1 MPEIVVSFD
10 TTGSMYPCLTQ
21 VRRVVQQLTRDLFRD
36 VPGLRMGVIAHGDY
50 CDGSRVISKFEL
62 SDEPAAICR
71 FIQNVQPTGG
81 GDAPEAYEL
90 ALHEARSFAWT
101 RGQPKGLVLIGD
113 DVPHGPDYRENRLNL
128 DWRNELR
135 SLLDLEVHV
144 HGVQALNRRY
154 ATRFYQEIA
163 RITGGFHLT
172 LDQFSNITD
181 ILMAICFQQAG
192 PERLQQ
198 FEEELVR
205 THRMNRNLDRVV
217 STLAGRVASSGGG
230 TARFASEGDL
240 RPVPP
245 GRFQVLTVDRDVPI
259 KDFCSEQGLTFR
271 QGRGFY
277 ELTKTVT
284 VQGTKEIV
292 LMNRASGD
300 LFTGSRARELL
311 GLPLDDEDVKLRP
324 THLEEFVP
332 FIQSTSNNRKL
343 IGSTRFLY
351 EVEDWDRAEEGPPTM
366 WDRISAAE

>member
-1 MPEIVVSFD
+1 MAEVVISFD
-10 TTGSMYPCLTQ
+10 TTGSMFPCLTQ
-21 VRRVVQQLTRDLFRD
+21 VRRVVQDLTRDLFRE
-36 VPGLRMGVIAHGDY
+36 VPGLRVGVIAHGDY
-50 CDGSRVISKFEL
+50 CDGARVISKFEL
-62 SDEPAAICR
+62 SDDQAAICR
-71 FIQNVQPTGG
+71 FIQRVEPTGG

-90 ALHEARSFAWT
+90 VLHEARSFAWT
-101 RGQPKGLVLIGD
+101 RGQPKALVLIGD
-113 DVPHGPDYRENRLNL
+113 DVPHGPDYRENRLRL

-135 SLLDLEVHV
+135 SLLDLEVQV

-172 LDQFSNITD
+172 LDQFSNVTD

-205 THRMNRNLDRVV
+205 TRRMNRNLDRVV
-217 STLAGRVASSGGG
+217 STLAGRTASAGS
-230 TARFASEGDL
+230 TARFASEADL

-245 GRFQVLTVDRDVPI
+245 GRFQILSVDRDTPI
-259 KDFCSEQGLTFR
+259 KTFCEEQGLTFK

-284 VQGTKEIV
+284 VQGTKEII
-292 LMNRASGD
+292 LRSRASGD
-300 LFTGSRARELL
+300 LFTGTRARELL
-311 GLPLDDEDVKLRP
+311 GLPLHDEDVKLRP
-324 THLEEFVP
+324 THLEEFEV

-343 IGSTRFLY
+343 IGSTQFLY
-351 EVEDWDRAEEGPPTM
+351 EVSDWDRSEEGPPTA
-366 WDRISAAE
+366 WDRIAAAE

>member
-1 MPEIVVSFD
+1 
-10 TTGSMYPCLTQ
+10 MYPCLTQ
-21 VRRVVQQLTRDLFRD
+21 VRRVVQQLTRDLFRE

-62 SDEPAAICR
+62 SDNQAAICR
-71 FIQNVQPTGG
+71 FIQNVEPTNG
-81 GDAPEAYEL
+81 GDAPEAYEMV
-90 ALHEARSFAWT
+90 LHEARSFAWT
-101 RGQPKGLVLIGD
+101 RGTPKGLVVIGD
-113 DVPHGPDYRENRLNL
+113 DVPHGPDYRDNRLHL

-135 SLLDLEVHV
+135 SLIDLDVHV
-144 HGVQALNRRY
+144 YGVQALNRRY

-172 LDQFSNITD
+172 LDQFANVND

-205 THRMNRNLDRVV
+205 SRRMNRNLDRVV
-217 STLAGRVASSGGG
+217 ATLSGRSA
-230 TARFASEGDL
+230 TAPARFASEADL

-245 GRFQVLTVDRDVPI
+245 GRFQVLTVDRDTPI
-259 KDFCSEQGLTFR
+259 KDFCTAQGLTFR
-271 QGRGFY
+271 TGRGFY

-292 LMNRASGD
+292 LMDRASGD

-311 GLPLDDEDVKLRP
+311 GLPLHDEDVKLRP
-324 THLEEFVP
+324 THLEQFVP
-332 FIQSTSNNRKL
+332 YIQSTSNNRKL

-351 EVEDWDRAEEGPPTM
+351 EVEDWDREEGPATL